1 MSAALLRR
9 SFTITRS
16 PICEAVW
23 SADRMYLSKK
33 NTKKKTADRM
43 YLTWISAIRRPRP
56 AGKLI
61 VFVTTDVDKKKRK
74 KKPVL
79 DIDN

>member
-1 MSAALLRR
+1 
-9 SFTITRS
+9 
-16 PICEAVW
+16 
-23 SADRMYLSKK
+23 
-33 NTKKKTADRM
+33 M